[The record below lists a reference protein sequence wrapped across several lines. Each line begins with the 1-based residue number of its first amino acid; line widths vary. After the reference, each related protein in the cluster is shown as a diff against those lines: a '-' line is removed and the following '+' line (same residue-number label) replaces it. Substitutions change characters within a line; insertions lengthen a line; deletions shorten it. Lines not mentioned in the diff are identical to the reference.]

1 MSVAKQNILCVIPA
15 RAGSKRL
22 KGKNNREL
30 KGKPL
35 IGYSIEYAQGQI
47 GGDILVSTDDAQS
60 KEIALSYGVEVMDR
74 PADLAQDDTTTLAV
88 LEDILS
94 KTSKEYNWLVL
105 LQPTNPLRPATL
117 FDECWNRL
125 IETKASSLLTVSL
138 NTKKIG
144 EIAKDCFKPLT
155 YAYGQRSQDL
165 QPNYYENGLLYIAS
179 VEQLKRGVLLNEA
192 SLAVVVDHPYATV
205 DIDDQQDWDWAEFL
219 LSREG

>member
-1 MSVAKQNILCVIPA
+1 MKAQNILTIIPA

-22 KGKNNREL
+22 IGKNNKEL

-35 IGYSIEYAQGQI
+35 IAYSIEYAQEQI

-74 PADLAQDDTTTLAV
+74 PASLAQDVTTTLAV
-88 LEDILS
+88 LEDIVN
-94 KTSKEYNWLVL
+94 KTSKKYDWVVL
-105 LQPTNPLRPATL
+105 LQPTNPLRPAAL
-117 FDECWNRL
+117 FEECWTSL
-125 IETKASSLLTVSL
+125 QKAKASSLLTVSL

-144 EIAKDCFKPLT
+144 EIEEGCFKPLT

-165 QPNYYENGLLYIAS
+165 KANYYENGLLYIAS
-179 VEQLKRGVLLNEA
+179 VEQLKKGVLLNEA
-192 SLAVVVDHPYATV
+192 SMAVVVDHPYATV